1 MIPRSILVCAAA
13 LLAWHFA
20 MPRLTRAFYT
30 IPGQQRSNYMHA
42 QKFVHDAPQ
51 DAEVIVGSSMA
62 DRLNE
67 VTLGGKRVKMTFPGG
82 GPFTGLEIIR
92 QTGRRPPV
100 VWIETNVLLRDAE
113 ADLLADV
120 LSPWRM
126 KLREASPVFKEE
138 GRPSEYGVGFL
149 KAVVDKLGKLAPG
162 STVAKT
168 GGLDDEVFAGIMK
181 ANREH
186 LGRSH
191 PEAEIKARVERL
203 GGHVD
208 ELMRAGVKCV
218 LFEMPIDSSLR
229 DLAEPAAIRKALR
242 ERFPNGKYTWLELEP
257 GREWKTSDGIHLLP
271 DEADQVITRIQEFG
285 KTLR

>member
-1 MIPRSILVCAAA
+1 MIPRSILVCAAV

-20 MPRLTRAFYT
+20 MPRLTRAYYT
-30 IPGQQRSNYMHA
+30 IPGQQRANYMHA
-42 QKFVHDAPQ
+42 QKFVHDVSQ

-67 VTLGGKRVKMTFPGG
+67 VTLGKKRVKMTFPGG

-100 VWIETNVLLRDAE
+100 LWIETNVLLRDAE
-113 ADLLADV
+113 EDLLADV

-126 KLREASPVFKEE
+126 KLRETSPVFKEE
-138 GRPSEYGVGFL
+138 GRPSEYGIGFL
-149 KAVVDKLGKLAPG
+149 KAVVDKLGKLAPA
-162 STVAKT
+162 SAVTQT
-168 GGLDDEVFAGIMK
+168 DGLDGEVFAGIMK

-186 LGRSH
+186 LSRSH
-191 PEAEIKARVERL
+191 PEAEMKARAERL
-203 GGHVD
+203 GGYVD
-208 ELMRAGVKCV
+208 ELMRAGTKCV
-218 LFEMPIDSSLR
+218 LFEMPIDSTLR
-229 DLAEPAAIRKALR
+229 DLAEPAALRKAVK

-257 GREWKTSDGIHLLP
+257 RREWKTSDGIHLVP
-271 DEADQVITRIQEFG
+271 EEADQVITRMVEFG